1 MHEAQIAKRW
11 GSLGIDN
18 STRKLEGAYDELM
31 SDSASPALGATLALW
46 MGPQEAN
53 IAGFVHGGIIMK
65 LCDEAAGLAAVQYSR
80 QRVVTA
86 AIDRVTFLVPIHLGE
101 LVTFSANV
109 NAVWRT
115 SMEVGVRVDAE
126 NPLTGERRH
135 TNTAFLTVVAID
147 LEGRPTA
154 VPALVNL
161 EGEAARREREAQIR
175 RANRLAERERLRDAQ
190 S

>member
-1 MHEAQIAKRW
+1 LNTA
-11 GSLGIDN
+11 GIDN
-18 STRKLEGAYDELM
+18 SASKLEGAYDAPM
-31 SDSASPALGATLALW
+31 SDSRSNPLGATLALW

-53 IAGFVHGGIIMK
+53 IAGLVHGGIIMK

-101 LVTFSANV
+101 LVTFSAKV
-109 NAVWRT
+109 NAAWRT

-135 TNTAFLTVVAID
+135 TNTAFLTIVAVD
-147 LEGRPTA
+147 LQGRPTA
-154 VPALVNL
+154 VPALEVTDA
-161 EGEAARREREAQIR
+161 EGTRREREAQMR
-175 RANRLAERERLRDAQ
+175 RENRLAERERIRDAQ

>member
-1 MHEAQIAKRW
+1 MDDPAPSE
-11 GSLGIDN
+11 
-18 STRKLEGAYDELM
+18 TR
-31 SDSASPALGATLALW
+31 ATLALW

-53 IAGFVHGGIIMK
+53 VAGFVHGGIVMK
-65 LCDEAAGLAAVQYSR
+65 LCDEAAGLAAVKYSR

-86 AIDRVTFLVPIHLGE
+86 AIDRVTFLVPIYLGE
-101 LVTFSANV
+101 LVTFSASV

-135 TNTAFLTVVAID
+135 TNTAFLTIVAVDAQGHPI
-147 LEGRPTA
+147 A
-154 VPALVNL
+154 VPPL
-161 EGEAARREREAQIR
+161 EIGDAEGKRREQEAQIR
-175 RANRLAERERLRDAQ
+175 RANRLAERERILSAA

>member
-1 MHEAQIAKRW
+1 
-11 GSLGIDN
+11 
-18 STRKLEGAYDELM
+18 M
-31 SDSASPALGATLALW
+31 SDSPSPPLGATLALW

-101 LVTFSANV
+101 LVTFSAKV

-154 VPALVNL
+154 VAPLENL
-161 EGEAARREREAQIR
+161 DREATRRELEAQIR
-175 RANRLAERERLRDAQ
+175 RANRLAERERVRDAQ